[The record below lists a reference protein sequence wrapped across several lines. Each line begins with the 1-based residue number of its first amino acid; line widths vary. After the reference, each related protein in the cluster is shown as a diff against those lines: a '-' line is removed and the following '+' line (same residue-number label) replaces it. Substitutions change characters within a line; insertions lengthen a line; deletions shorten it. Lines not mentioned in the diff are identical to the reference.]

1 MSILATVMTLSV
13 LCSKKTRD
21 HVFDDKLN

>member
-1 MSILATVMTLSV
+1 VNTKDVYTTLR
-13 LCSKKTRD
+13 LKKTCD

>member
-1 MSILATVMTLSV
+1 MSCEQI
-13 LCSKKTRD
+13 KTDRHCDCD

>member
-1 MSILATVMTLSV
+1 MSCEQIKIDRH
-13 LCSKKTRD
+13 CDCD